1 MDSMVGQPMPLLLP
15 FRVAETAKS
24 RILICEKPDG
34 RAELDKRHLPVSTGG
49 GQRAP
54 DNCEVVK
61 EKVTDRRARR
71 RYNIPMRAIVNLSR
85 GSNRLTGSALVL
97 NISSQGVAFTTQLP
111 IGLEES
117 LALDLEWPV
126 RLDGEC
132 PLHLK
137 LNVVAIRT
145 QDNGVVAAR
154 ITGYEMRTGVG
165 PRPLQSPQWLFT
177 VAG

>member
-1 MDSMVGQPMPLLLP
+1 MDSMVGQHMPLLLP
-15 FRVAETAKS
+15 FRAEETAKP
-24 RILICEKPDG
+24 RNLICEKPGG
-34 RAELDKRHLPVSTGG
+34 RAELDRRHLLVATGG

-117 LALDLEWPV
+117 VTLAVEWPV

-137 LNVVAIRT
+137 LNAVAIRR

-154 ITGYEMRTGVG
+154 ITGYEMRTAVG
-165 PRPLQSPQWLFT
+165 PRPLLPPEWLVT